1 MKKLTRR
8 EFIRTTGAMGAAAV
22 LGAHASQT
30 ENVFAKSEG
39 MKIGLVTYLWGK
51 DMDLPTVIDSCEKSG
66 FGGVELRT
74 VHAHGVEPSLSKSER
89 EVVKKRFADSPVE
102 LVGYGSNAEYHS
114 SDPAKVEA
122 NIELTKKY
130 IHLMHDCGAT
140 GVKVKPNFVPEGE
153 KQDEVIERIGK
164 AFNVVA
170 AYGADLGQEIRVEVH
185 GKGASEL
192 PVMKKI
198 MQVADNPNVTVCWNC
213 NGEDLHG
220 KGLKHNFNLV
230 KKRFGTTVHI
240 RELNIGNYPYQE
252 LMNLFVKMDYNGW
265 ILLEARS
272 DPADKVKAMIEQREV
287 FEKMIGRA

>member
-8 EFIRTTGAMGAAAV
+8 EFIRTTGAIGTAAALGVSTTRMPEV
-22 LGAHASQT
+22 L
-30 ENVFAKSEG
+30 AKGEG
-39 MKIGLVTYLWGK
+39 MKFGLVTYLWGK

-66 FGGVELRT
+66 FQGVELRT

-89 EVVKKRFADSPVE
+89 HDVKKRFADSAVE

-114 SDPAKVEA
+114 ADPAKVKA
-122 NIELTKKY
+122 NIELTKKF

-140 GVKVKPNFVPEGE
+140 GVKVKPNNVPEGA
-153 KQDEVIERIGK
+153 KQDETIERIGK
-164 AFNVVA
+164 AFNVVG

-185 GKGASEL
+185 GRGSSEL
-192 PVMKKI
+192 PIMKKI
-198 MQVADNPNVTVCWNC
+198 MEVADNPNVTVCWNC

-240 RELNIGNYPYQE
+240 RELNIGDYPYQE

-265 ILLEARS
+265 ILLEART
-272 DPADKVKAMIEQREV
+272 DPADKVKAMTEQRVV
-287 FEKMIGRA
+287 FEKMIGRT